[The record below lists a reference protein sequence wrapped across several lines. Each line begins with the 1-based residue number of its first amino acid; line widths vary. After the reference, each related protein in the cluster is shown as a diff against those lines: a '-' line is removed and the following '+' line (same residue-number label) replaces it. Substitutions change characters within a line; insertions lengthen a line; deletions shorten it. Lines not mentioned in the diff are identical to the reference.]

1 MSFLG
6 KITGSAEQDSASGI
20 DVALS
25 LTRDEYRP
33 GTEATVYGGVL
44 AQEVV
49 AEVRRSCASPD
60 CVSSWSMPWRNR
72 RRPVFEGL
80 WGCSGRCMLAIV
92 RGTLRREQ
100 GERRGAQPAEPHRH
114 RVPLGLVML
123 AQGWITQP
131 QLQKAL
137 AQQRASGSGRIG
149 DWLISECGLET
160 EQVTRG
166 LSVQWGCPVLSLDG
180 FSPSEMALV
189 MPKVFL
195 EEFGLV
201 PAAQLQTARARLL
214 ECDAAPTSIEQ
225 AEDEDALAA
234 RITAILEQRKP
245 AGSRLVRAHQYYWLR
260 LWLERG
266 ANGRNGNLPAGREDM
281 YDYVFTIAAAG

>member
-1 MSFLG
+1 
-6 KITGSAEQDSASGI
+6 
-20 DVALS
+20 
-25 LTRDEYRP
+25 
-33 GTEATVYGGVL
+33 
-44 AQEVV
+44 
-49 AEVRRSCASPD
+49 
-60 CVSSWSMPWRNR
+60 
-72 RRPVFEGL
+72 
-80 WGCSGRCMLAIV
+80 
-92 RGTLRREQ
+92 
-100 GERRGAQPAEPHRH
+100 
-114 RVPLGLVML
+114 ML

-201 PAAQLQTARARLL
+201 PVRVAGSRLIYLAWEDRLDASVAFAVERMSGLKAESGLVEAAQLQTARARLL